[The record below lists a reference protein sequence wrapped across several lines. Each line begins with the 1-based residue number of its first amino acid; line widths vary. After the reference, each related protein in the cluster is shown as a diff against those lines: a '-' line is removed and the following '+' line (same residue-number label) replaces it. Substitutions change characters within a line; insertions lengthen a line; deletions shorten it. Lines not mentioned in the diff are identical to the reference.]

1 MGMKKETVMETI
13 LGLCIGV
20 GLSAACGF
28 RVFVPLLVMSIAT
41 MMGWFEPSKGF
52 EWLALPSVCLALGVA
67 TVCEIAAYYIPWV
80 DNALDTVATPAA
92 MIAGTLTTMAV
103 SSGEMSQ
110 FASWAAAIIVGGG
123 TAGVVQMNTVAARGV
138 STATTGGLGN
148 FVVATSEWIGA
159 ILLSVSAMLVP
170 ALVAIV
176 VLITV
181 IWVVRWI
188 RHKKQE
194 QAHTPL

>member
-1 MGMKKETVMETI
+1 METI

-67 TVCEIAAYYIPWV
+67 TVCEVAAYYIPWV
-80 DNALDTVATPAA
+80 DNALDTVATPTA
-92 MIAGTLTTMAV
+92 MIAGTLATMAV

-123 TAGVVQMNTVAARGV
+123 TAGVVQMITVAARGV

-148 FVVATSEWIGA
+148 FIVATGEWIGA

-176 VLITV
+176 VLIAV

-188 RHKKQE
+188 RLKKQE

>member
-1 MGMKKETVMETI
+1 METI

-67 TVCEIAAYYIPWV
+67 TVCEVAAYYIPWV

-92 MIAGTLTTMAV
+92 MIAGTLATMAV

-123 TAGVVQMNTVAARGV
+123 PAGEVKMSTVAARGV
-138 STATTGGLGN
+138 
-148 FVVATSEWIGA
+148 
-159 ILLSVSAMLVP
+159 
-170 ALVAIV
+170 
-176 VLITV
+176 
-181 IWVVRWI
+181 
-188 RHKKQE
+188 
-194 QAHTPL
+194 

>member
-52 EWLALPSVCLALGVA
+52 EWLAMPSVCLALAVA
-67 TVCEIAAYYIPWV
+67 TVCEVAAYYIPWV

-110 FASWAAAIIVGGG
+110 FAGWAAAIIVGGG
-123 TAGVVQMNTVAARGV
+123 TAGVVQMSTVAARGV

-148 FVVATSEWIGA
+148 FVVATGEWIGA
-159 ILLSVSAMLVP
+159 ILLSVSALLVP

-176 VLITV
+176 VV
-181 IWVVRWI
+181 IAVILAVRWI

-194 QAHTPL
+194 QAHSPL

>member
-1 MGMKKETVMETI
+1 METI

-52 EWLALPSVCLALGVA
+52 EWLALPSVCEV
-67 TVCEIAAYYIPWV
+67 AAYYIPWV

-92 MIAGTLTTMAV
+92 MIAGTLATMAV

-123 TAGVVQMNTVAARGV
+123 TAGVVQMSTVAARGV

-148 FVVATSEWIGA
+148 FVVATGEWIGA

-176 VLITV
+176 VV
-181 IWVVRWI
+181 IAVILAIRWI

-194 QAHTPL
+194 QAHSPL

>member
-1 MGMKKETVMETI
+1 METI

-67 TVCEIAAYYIPWV
+67 TVCEVAAYYIPWV

-92 MIAGTLTTMAV
+92 MIAGTL
-103 SSGEMSQ
+103 
-110 FASWAAAIIVGGG
+110 
-123 TAGVVQMNTVAARGV
+123 
-138 STATTGGLGN
+138 AT
-148 FVVATSEWIGA
+148 
-159 ILLSVSAMLVP
+159 
-170 ALVAIV
+170 
-176 VLITV
+176 
-181 IWVVRWI
+181 
-188 RHKKQE
+188 
-194 QAHTPL
+194 

>member
-1 MGMKKETVMETI
+1 METI

-52 EWLALPSVCLALGVA
+52 EWLALPSVCLALAVA
-67 TVCEIAAYYIPWV
+67 TVCEVAAYYIPWV

-110 FASWAAAIIVGGG
+110 FAGWAAAIIVGGG
-123 TAGVVQMNTVAARGV
+123 TAGVVQMSTVAARGV

-148 FVVATSEWIGA
+148 FVVATGEWIGA
-159 ILLSVSAMLVP
+159 ILLSVSALLVP

-176 VLITV
+176 VV
-181 IWVVRWI
+181 IAVILAIRWI

-194 QAHTPL
+194 QAHSPL

>member
-67 TVCEIAAYYIPWV
+67 TVCEVAAYYIPWV

-110 FASWAAAIIVGGG
+110 FAGWAAAIIVGGG
-123 TAGVVQMNTVAARGV
+123 TAGVVQMSTVAARGV

-148 FVVATSEWIGA
+148 FVVATGEWIGA

-176 VLITV
+176 VV
-181 IWVVRWI
+181 IAVILAIRWI

-194 QAHTPL
+194 QAHSPL

>member
-1 MGMKKETVMETI
+1 METI

-52 EWLALPSVCLALGVA
+52 EWLALPSVCLALAVA

-123 TAGVVQMNTVAARGV
+123 TAGVVQMSTVAARGV

-148 FVVATSEWIGA
+148 FVVATGEWIGA

-176 VLITV
+176 VLIAV
-181 IWVVRWI
+181 ILAVRWI

-194 QAHTPL
+194 QAHSPL

>member
-1 MGMKKETVMETI
+1 METI

-41 MMGWFEPSKGF
+41 MMGWFVPSKGF

-67 TVCEIAAYYIPWV
+67 TVCEVAAYYIPWV

-92 MIAGTLTTMAV
+92 MIAGTLATMAV

-123 TAGVVQMNTVAARGV
+123 TAGVVQMSTVAARGV

-148 FVVATSEWIGA
+148 FIVATGEWIGA

-176 VLITV
+176 VLIAV

-188 RHKKQE
+188 RLKKQE